1 MGELIGPWKDNVEEA
16 YDRKKETYE
25 ELVMQCEEH
34 GWRAHCYPFEVGCI
48 GFIAQSTMP
57 FLHCLGVVGKEKRR
71 GCKRLEEESGSA
83 WIWWKRS

>member
-1 MGELIGPWKDNVEEA
+1 MEELHES
-16 YDRKKETYE
+16 KKEKYK

-34 GWRAHCYPFEVGCI
+34 GWRAHCYPFEVGCR
-48 GFIAQSTMP
+48 GFVAQSTS

-71 GCKRLEEESGSA
+71 VCKRLEEAAESGST